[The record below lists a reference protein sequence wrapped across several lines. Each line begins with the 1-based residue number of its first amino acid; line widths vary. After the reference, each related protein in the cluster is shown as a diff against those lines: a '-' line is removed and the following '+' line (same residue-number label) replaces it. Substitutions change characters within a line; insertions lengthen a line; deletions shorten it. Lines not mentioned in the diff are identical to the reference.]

1 MKSKRR
7 IIGVVLAA
15 LAAALVP
22 ALAFA
27 NFPLVTMSEVFFA
40 DTGIKRTSLHLHWA
54 LLVPAIMLVI
64 GIALTFIPRR
74 DAATAHERPS
84 ADETDKDSERNS

>member
-1 MKSKRR
+1 MMKSKRR
-7 IIGVVLAA
+7 IVGVVLAA

-27 NFPLVTMSEVFFA
+27 NVPLVTMSEVFFA
-40 DTGIKRTSLHLHWA
+40 DTGVTRTSVHLHLP
-54 LLVPAIMLVI
+54 LLVPAIMLII

-74 DAATAHERPS
+74 NAVHSTR
-84 ADETDKDSERNS
+84 ETFRR